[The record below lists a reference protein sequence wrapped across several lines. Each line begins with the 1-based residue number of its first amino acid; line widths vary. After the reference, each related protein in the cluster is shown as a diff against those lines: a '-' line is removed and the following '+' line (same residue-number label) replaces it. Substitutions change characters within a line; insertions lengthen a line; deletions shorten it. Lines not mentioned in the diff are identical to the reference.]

1 MKEVLVME
9 IKPLGDRVVV
19 KDIEAE
25 EETTE
30 SGIVLPESAKEEPQ
44 EGEVVAVGAG
54 KKLDNG
60 ERLTM
65 DVSEGDRVIYGKYA
79 GTEIEFDGEEYLVI
93 SEKDV
98 LAIVE

>member
-19 KDIEAE
+19 KDIEVE

-44 EGEVVAVGAG
+44 EGEVVAVGEG

>member
-1 MKEVLVME
+1 ME